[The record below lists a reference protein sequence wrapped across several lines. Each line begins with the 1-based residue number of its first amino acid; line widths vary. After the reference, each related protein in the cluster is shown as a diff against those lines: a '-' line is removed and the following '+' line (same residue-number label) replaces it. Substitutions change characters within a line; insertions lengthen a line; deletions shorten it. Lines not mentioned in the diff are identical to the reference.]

1 MVVAATRA
9 SMAAQAHTIEVL
21 HVVGAQDDYIA
32 HAFDWFVLR
41 RAAAGAALGMAA
53 AVLAMTAL
61 AHIARPLSASIFP
74 EFGLAFSDTIGL
86 LAVPVLA
93 LLLAVTTA
101 HGTVLGQL
109 RRMT

>member
-1 MVVAATRA
+1 
-9 SMAAQAHTIEVL
+9 
-21 HVVGAQDDYIA
+21 
-32 HAFDWFVLR
+32 
-41 RAAAGAALGMAA
+41 
-53 AVLAMTAL
+53 MTAL

-74 EFGLAFSDTIGL
+74 EFGLAVSDNIGL

-93 LLLAVTTA
+93 LLLAVATA